1 MAQQDASTKRA
12 YVSCWN
18 NCVPHDL
25 IVITASFLWCFRV
38 MVFIYSE
45 ISWESELH
53 TEELNPFMHCSVS
66 VKKARWQ
73 KSQLLIGIVWLLHKG
88 PCSHSFQRST
98 EVHGWYK
105 CSEMCQSL
113 LWLPEFRAKPAII
126 AVPMKMMYHCNLQV
140 LKLVKLLIKFFPTFE
155 SVLG

>member
-1 MAQQDASTKRA
+1 MAQRDGSTKRA

-18 NCVPHDL
+18 SCVPHDL
-25 IVITASFLWCFRV
+25 IAITASFLWCFRV

-66 VKKARWQ
+66 VNKARWQ
-73 KSQLLIGIVWLLHKG
+73 KSQLLIGIVWLLQKG

-98 EVHGWYK
+98 EVHGWCK
-105 CSEMCQSL
+105 CSECTRAFFACLSSEPNQLSL
-113 LWLPEFRAKPAII
+113 LYPRRWCITVTCK
-126 AVPMKMMYHCNLQV
+126 YWHWWNCW
-140 LKLVKLLIKFFPTFE
+140 
-155 SVLG
+155 